1 LQFRNTDHREIRIAA
16 KEREH
21 GSRIR
26 L

>member
-1 LQFRNTDHREIRIAA
+1 LQFRNPDHREIRIAA